1 MSIFV
6 RQPQYI
12 KYAYSCAES
21 FSHWEHFLKT
31 TASLSNSIPPCFYN
45 PANFIGVL
53 TPMAGVGL
61 FRVGLKVLIP
71 TRCHARNQASRRI
84 LFRSIY
90 ICYERSSSWILSL
103 VAPRT
108 PPLSTLSSFSR
119 GVYFYIACDIG
130 YDIALAAADS
140 HSYYPC
146 HRMTIHTSAPSEP
159 GHLR

>member
-6 RQPQYI
+6 RRPQYI
-12 KYAYSCAES
+12 KNAYSCAES
-21 FSHWEHFLKT
+21 FSHWERFLKT

-108 PPLSTLSSFSR
+108 PPLSVFFLSRCVFLHRVRYRIRYRACGCRLPLILPMSLNDNSHQRTKRTRSSR
-119 GVYFYIACDIG
+119 
-130 YDIALAAADS
+130 
-140 HSYYPC
+140 
-146 HRMTIHTSAPSEP
+146 
-159 GHLR
+159 